1 MAKRMPTKLFVKE
14 LEAAL
19 TRGDGYIMSSYGQNP
34 RTGYLD
40 LSKADVKSAWKE
52 NGWYYTQYSGSQR
65 TQALK
70 WRKRCTRVWDCA
82 GMAEGI
88 YETYTGVCVNTRAR
102 HIYANWC
109 SVKGKGILTPAL
121 S

>member
-19 TRGDGYIMSSYGQNP
+19 NRGDGYIMASYEQNP

-40 LSKADVKSAWKE
+40 LTRTDVKSAWKE
-52 NGWYYTQYSGSQR
+52 NGWYYTQYSGAQR

-70 WRKRCTRVWDCA
+70 WRKKCTRVWDCN
-82 GMAEGI
+82 GLAEGLYEI
-88 YETYTGVCVNTRAR
+88 YSGVCINARAR
-102 HIYANWC
+102 NN
-109 SVKGKGILTPAL
+109 
-121 S
+121 

>member
-1 MAKRMPTKLFVKE
+1 MAKRMPTRLFVRE

-40 LSKADVKSAWKE
+40 LSKTDVKSAWKE

-70 WRKRCTRVWDCA
+70 WRKKCTRVWDCA

-88 YETYTGVCVNTRAR
+88 YDGLISPRISLY
-102 HIYANWC
+102 
-109 SVKGKGILTPAL
+109 
-121 S
+121 

>member
-1 MAKRMPTKLFVKE
+1 MAKRMPTKLFVRE

-19 TRGDGYIMSSYGQNP
+19 NRGDGYIMGSYGQNP

-40 LSKADVKSAWKE
+40 LTKTDVKSAWKE

-70 WRKRCTRVWDCA
+70 WRKKCTRVWDCA
-82 GMAEGI
+82 DRKS
-88 YETYTGVCVNTRAR
+88 TRLNSS
-102 HIYANWC
+102 H
-109 SVKGKGILTPAL
+109 
-121 S
+121 